1 MHFSP
6 QRSVTAVPG
15 VIAVDALGPARS
27 RLIAPDSLS
36 SMNIRYRGYVQVT
49 PRLGRH
55 VLMRPP
61 LGPSLRHNFVMFCN
75 ADVIFYDCEKCN
87 VARRLR
93 ILKYVNPLGV
103 A

>member
-15 VIAVDALGPARS
+15 VIAVDALGPVRS

-36 SMNIRYRGYVQVT
+36 SMNIRYRGYVT

-55 VLMRPP
+55 VLTRPS
-61 LGPSLRHNFVMFCN
+61 LGPSLRHHFIMRSVTLR
-75 ADVIFYDCEKCN
+75 VDC
-87 VARRLR
+87 VS
-93 ILKYVNPLGV
+93 
-103 A
+103 